1 MLKRISNNRAPA
13 RAARAARDAGRKPAR
28 AAILA
33 AAESE
38 FARHGLAGARTDAI
52 ASAADV
58 NHALLYYYFKS
69 KEHLYQAVLE
79 DHFAAFNDQALDVLA
94 GPGTARDVLLR
105 YVSLHFD
112 FISARHRH
120 APLFQQCMSGGGAM
134 TDRLV
139 RKYFTPRS
147 RAFVKLLQRGMSA
160 GEFRRADPL
169 HTAISIVALIVFYFS
184 AAPVIQKL
192 GPAGPYAEA
201 SLKRRK
207 QEVLE
212 FLRHA
217 VFTDPSPLP
226 LP

>member
-1 MLKRISNNRAPA
+1 MMPKRTSSRRAHG
-13 RAARAARDAGRKPAR
+13 RAAGRKPAR

-52 ASAADV
+52 AAAAGV

-69 KEHLYQAVLE
+69 KEHLYRAVLE
-79 DHFAAFNDQALDVLA
+79 DHFAGFNDRALEVLA
-94 GPGTARDVLLR
+94 GPGPAREVLLN

-120 APLFQQCMSGGGAM
+120 APLFQQCMTAGGAM

-147 RAFVKLLQRGMSA
+147 RAFVKLLRRGMGD
-160 GEFRRADPL
+160 GEFRKADPL

-207 QEVLE
+207 QEVLD
-212 FLRHA
+212 LIRHG
-217 VFTDPSPLP
+217 VLTDPSPLP
-226 LP
+226 

>member
-1 MLKRISNNRAPA
+1 MAKRTLPKGNSLHARHRDSAETRATILK
-13 RAARAARDAGRKPAR
+13 
-28 AAILA
+28 
-33 AAESE
+33 AAEQVYAE
-38 FARHGLAGARTDAI
+38 NGLAGARTDAI
-52 ASAADV
+52 AVAAGV
-58 NHALLYYYFKS
+58 NKALLYYYFKS
-69 KEHLYQAVLE
+69 KERLYQAVLE
-79 DHFAAFNDQALDVLA
+79 DHFAAFNTQALDVLA
-94 GPGTARDVLLR
+94 GPGPARDVLLR

-120 APLFQQCMSGGGAM
+120 APLFQQCMSAGGAM

-160 GEFRRADPL
+160 GEFRKADPL

-192 GPAGPYAEA
+192 GPAGPYAET

-217 VFTDPSPLP
+217 VFNDPSPLP
-226 LP
+226 